1 MFETEYRRKEIG
13 IRKVFGSSTKEI
25 LLMFCRHYAW
35 LLALSFIVAAPIA
48 WYIGRQWL
56 ENFAERTPVYWWLF
70 PFALLIVGTIT
81 MATVVIQSWRT
92 ANENPINSIK
102 TE

>member
-1 MFETEYRRKEIG
+1 
-13 IRKVFGSSTKEI
+13 
-25 LLMFCRHYAW
+25 MFCRHYAW
-35 LLALSFIVAAPIA
+35 LLAVSFIVATPVA
-48 WYIGRQWL
+48 WYIGSQWL

-70 PFALLIVGTIT
+70 PFALLIVGVIT
-81 MATVVIQSWRT
+81 MTTVITQSWRT